1 MRPRASRVSGRRETA
16 DSKTMSTFLT
26 EASVFLPVTGYLLM
40 VTALLYGIQRVPHW
54 VHGFFLVVGL
64 AARVL
69 QSGWLE
75 PAASAGIAALVFVVL
90 VFLAA
95 RTVSGVTLFSIVVT
109 LALTPL
115 DGWPGLFAGM
125 LVAAVVALWRT
136 WRNLGKN
143 RVAYLTMD
151 TLNAIGIS
159 PAGVIK
165 MPELG
170 LIPERD
176 SLTDVNTHSE
186 EADRLRMY
194 LPPYLLLGVG
204 VSALLTYLV

>member
-1 MRPRASRVSGRRETA
+1 MNA
-16 DSKTMSTFLT
+16 FLT
-26 EASVFLPVTGYLLM
+26 EMALYVPAAGYLSM
-40 VTALLYGIQRVPHW
+40 VSVLLWSTQRVPHW

-64 AARVL
+64 TARVIA
-69 QSGWLE
+69 SGWVE
-75 PAASAGIAALVFVVL
+75 PAISTGIAGIVFVVL

-109 LALTPL
+109 LALTPME
-115 DGWPGLFAGM
+115 GWPGLLAGM
-125 LVAAVVALWRT
+125 MVAAVVSVWRT

-170 LIPERD
+170 LIPDRE
-176 SLTDVNTHSE
+176 SLTDVNTRSE
-186 EADRLRMY
+186 ETDRLRMY

-204 VSALLTYLV
+204 VAAVMTYLI